1 MTTTETSRRVLAEA
15 HGTFGHTAD
24 TAAGMSTFTRAR
36 VARFTTLAVGA
47 GCIALGAHALLTAL
61 GSTEEQSDWRTAL
74 MVVVFVPLA
83 AMIVACLIGRGV
95 HLAAGT
101 FAVAYPLALLAWP
114 LATAGTAP
122 SAESGPWI
130 WLLLNVATVAAVLSF
145 PLPLQIA
152 WIVLVPVQYGVVRL
166 AQGAFAPGFWAP
178 IVLDVIYAI
187 ILGAV
192 LLTLDRVY
200 RAVATRVDQARVEAV
215 ASYAAA
221 AAADAAERE
230 RVAVAALMHDSVL
243 AALIAAERA
252 DSPRE
257 RALAVA
263 MAREALTRLANAE
276 QDAGEGPDAPVAV
289 RELAERLEEGAREVG
304 VELHVARTLADEDL
318 TIPGR
323 VGRALVLAATQA
335 VANAVE
341 HAASAGLEV
350 TLADSA
356 SPGGIVLVVRDRGSG
371 FDLATVPDD
380 RLGIRASIY
389 ARVAAVGGLARV
401 APTSDGTRV
410 TLEWSPSE

>member
-1 MTTTETSRRVLAEA
+1 MPSETSRRVLAEA

-24 TAAGMSTFTRAR
+24 TAAGMATFTRAR
-36 VARFTTLAVGA
+36 VVRFTTLAVGA

-61 GSTEEQSDWRTAL
+61 ASTEEHADWRTAL
-74 MVVVFVPLA
+74 MIVVFVPLA
-83 AMIVACLIGRGV
+83 AMIVACLVGRGV
-95 HLAAGT
+95 HLAAGV
-101 FAVAYPLALLAWP
+101 FAVAYPIALLAWP
-114 LATAGTAP
+114 LATAGSHP
-122 SAESGPWI
+122 SPEDGPWI
-130 WLLLNVATVAAVLSF
+130 WLLLNIATVAAVLAF
-145 PLPLQIA
+145 PFPLQIA
-152 WIVLVPVQYGVVRL
+152 WTVLVPVQYGVVRL
-166 AQGAFAPGFWAP
+166 AQAGFDPEFWAP
-178 IVLDVIYAI
+178 VTLDVIYAI

-192 LLTLDRVY
+192 LVTIDQVY
-200 RAVATRVDQARVEAV
+200 RAVATRVDQARVDAV

-252 DSPRE
+252 ESPRE
-257 RALAVA
+257 HALAVA

-276 QDAGEGPDAPVAV
+276 QDVGEGPDAPIGVG
-289 RELAERLEEGAREVG
+289 ELVERLERGAREVG
-304 VELHVARTLADEDL
+304 IDLHVDRILADETL

-350 TLADSA
+350 SVSDGDAR
-356 SPGGIVLVVRDRGSG
+356 GGVVIVIRDHGSG
-371 FDLATVPDD
+371 FDLSTVPDD

-389 ARVAAVGGLARV
+389 ARVAAVGGEAHV
-401 APTSDGTRV
+401 APTARGTTI
-410 TLEWSPSE
+410 TLEWSPPV

>member
-1 MTTTETSRRVLAEA
+1 MPSETSRRVLAEA

-24 TAAGMSTFTRAR
+24 TAAGMATFTRAR
-36 VARFTTLAVGA
+36 VVRFTTLAVGA

-61 GSTEEQSDWRTAL
+61 ASTEEHADWRTAL
-74 MVVVFVPLA
+74 MIVVFVPLA
-83 AMIVACLIGRGV
+83 AMIVACLVGRGV
-95 HLAAGT
+95 HLAAGV
-101 FAVAYPLALLAWP
+101 FAVAYPIALLAWP
-114 LATAGTAP
+114 LATAGSHP
-122 SAESGPWI
+122 SPEDGPWI
-130 WLLLNVATVAAVLSF
+130 WLLLNIATVAAVLAF
-145 PLPLQIA
+145 PFPLQIA
-152 WIVLVPVQYGVVRL
+152 WTVLVPVQYGVVRL
-166 AQGAFAPGFWAP
+166 AQAGFDPEFWAP
-178 IVLDVIYAI
+178 VTLDVIYAI

-192 LLTLDRVY
+192 LVTIDQVY
-200 RAVATRVDQARVEAV
+200 RAVATRVDQARVDAV

-252 DSPRE
+252 ESPRE
-257 RALAVA
+257 HALAVA

-276 QDAGEGPDAPVAV
+276 QDVGEGPDAPIGVG
-289 RELAERLEEGAREVG
+289 ELVERLERGAREVG
-304 VELHVARTLADEDL
+304 IDLHVDRILADETL

-350 TLADSA
+350 SVSDGDA
-356 SPGGIVLVVRDRGSG
+356 PGGVVIVIRDHGSG
-371 FDLATVPDD
+371 FDLSTVPDD

-389 ARVAAVGGLARV
+389 ARVAAVGGEAHV
-401 APTSDGTRV
+401 APTARGTTI
-410 TLEWSPSE
+410 TLEWSPPV

>member
-1 MTTTETSRRVLAEA
+1 VPSETSRRVLAEA

-24 TAAGMSTFTRAR
+24 TAAGMATFTRAR
-36 VARFTTLAVGA
+36 VVRFTTLAVGA

-61 GSTEEQSDWRTAL
+61 ASTEEHADWRTAL
-74 MVVVFVPLA
+74 MIVVFVPLA
-83 AMIVACLIGRGV
+83 AMIVACLVGRGV
-95 HLAAGT
+95 HLAAGV
-101 FAVAYPLALLAWP
+101 FAVAYPIALLAWP
-114 LATAGTAP
+114 LATAGSHP
-122 SAESGPWI
+122 SPEDGPWI
-130 WLLLNVATVAAVLSF
+130 WLLLNIATVAAVLAF
-145 PLPLQIA
+145 PFPLQIA
-152 WIVLVPVQYGVVRL
+152 WTVLVPVQYGVVRL
-166 AQGAFAPGFWAP
+166 AQAGFDPEFWAP
-178 IVLDVIYAI
+178 VTLDVIYAI

-192 LLTLDRVY
+192 LVTIDQVY
-200 RAVATRVDQARVEAV
+200 RAVATRVDQARVDAV

-252 DSPRE
+252 ESPRE
-257 RALAVA
+257 HALAVA

-276 QDAGEGPDAPVAV
+276 QDVGEGPDAPIGVG
-289 RELAERLEEGAREVG
+289 ELVERLERGAREVG
-304 VELHVARTLADEDL
+304 IDLHVDRILADETL

-350 TLADSA
+350 SVSDGDA
-356 SPGGIVLVVRDRGSG
+356 PGGVVIVIRDHGSG
-371 FDLATVPDD
+371 FDLSTVPDD

-389 ARVAAVGGLARV
+389 ARVAAVGGEAHV
-401 APTSDGTRV
+401 APTARGTTI
-410 TLEWSPSE
+410 TLEWSPPV

>member
-1 MTTTETSRRVLAEA
+1 MPTETSRRVLAEA

-24 TAAGMSTFTRAR
+24 TAAGMATFTRAR

-47 GCIALGAHALLTAL
+47 GCIMLGAHALLTAL
-61 GSTEEQSDWRTAL
+61 ASTEEQPDWHTAL
-74 MVVVFVPLA
+74 MIVVFVPLA
-83 AMIVACLIGRGV
+83 AMIIACLIGRGV
-95 HLAAGT
+95 HLAAGV

-114 LATAGTAP
+114 LATAGSPP
-122 SAESGPWI
+122 SPDSGPWI

-145 PLPLQIA
+145 PLPLQVA

-166 AQGAFAPGFWAP
+166 AQAGFAGEFWGP
-178 IVLDVIYAI
+178 VILDVIYAI

-257 RALAVA
+257 HALAVA

-276 QDAGEGPDAPVAV
+276 QDVGEGPDAPVGM
-289 RELAERLEEGAREVG
+289 RELVDALERGSREVG
-304 VELHVARTLADEDL
+304 VELHVARSLADENL
-318 TIPGR
+318 TVPGR

-341 HAASAGLEV
+341 HAAAAGLEV
-350 TLADSA
+350 TLTDTAQ
-356 SPGGIVLVVRDRGSG
+356 PGGMVIVVHDHGPG

-380 RLGIRASIY
+380 RLGIRASIN
-389 ARVAAVGGLARV
+389 ARVAAVGGQARV
-401 APTSDGTRV
+401 VPTADGTSV
-410 TLEWSPSE
+410 TLEWSPSA